1 MGLQEGRTGDAGGA
15 PCTAGSRSSFA
26 GCVWT
31 AFWVCWVSFSGRGPS
46 CVSWLSAAPSPY
58 LSPLQPPHCC
68 KELPSLSPPSAAHP
82 TGRGSP
88 LAPKIIIKRQ
98 KLCFL
103 PQKQLLQSLPNPYL
117 LSSGSLRTTCRA
129 FWGRKRAKE
138 SKTHILLLQ
147 VGWEQQGPTPRQPQ
161 KGLTKPVGA
170 GYWVFTV
177 LEAERPGER

>member
-1 MGLQEGRTGDAGGA
+1 MHGQLKKQLCRLCLD
-15 PCTAGSRSSFA
+15 SFL
-26 GCVWT
+26 GVLGFFFWPWPQLCFT
-31 AFWVCWVSFSGRGPS
+31 AFC
-46 CVSWLSAAPSPY
+46 SPLPH

-103 PQKQLLQSLPNPYL
+103 PQKQLLQSLPSPYL
-117 LSSGSLRTTCRA
+117 LSSSSLRTTCRA
-129 FWGRKRAKE
+129 LWGRKRAKE

-161 KGLTKPVGA
+161 KGLTKPVHA

-177 LEAERPGER
+177 LEAEGPGER